1 MNKKSQIKLST
12 TDSEWSADDI
22 NRAIHFNELSE
33 SLQKKLR
40 GQRGPNK
47 NPPKRPVSIRLSADV
62 LDAFRATGDG
72 WQTRID
78 NALRQ
83 FISEHPISAST

>member
-1 MNKKSQIKLST
+1 MNKKSQIKIDIT
-12 TDSEWSADDI
+12 NPEWTADEI
-22 NRAIHFNELSE
+22 NRAVQFNDLSE
-33 SLQKKLR
+33 SLKKKLR

-83 FISEHPISAST
+83 FIIEHPISASA

>member
-1 MNKKSQIKLST
+1 MNKKPQIKIDT
-12 TDSEWSADDI
+12 TNPEWTADEIKNAVQFKD
-22 NRAIHFNELSE
+22 LSE
-33 SLQKKLR
+33 SLQKRLR

-47 NPPKRPVSIRLSADV
+47 NPPKLPVSIRLSADV

-83 FISEHPISAST
+83 FIIEHPISASV